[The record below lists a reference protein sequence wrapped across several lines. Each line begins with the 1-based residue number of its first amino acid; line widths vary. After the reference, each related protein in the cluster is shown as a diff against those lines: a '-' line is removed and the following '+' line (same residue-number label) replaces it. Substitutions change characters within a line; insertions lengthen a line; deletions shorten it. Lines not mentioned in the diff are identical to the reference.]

1 MPAGNLRPGAA
12 ARRLIPV
19 ELVAYKVLTPAEW
32 AAWQV
37 GRIFRGSASDIADG
51 FIHLSLAD
59 QLPGTLDRHYAGQE
73 GLVLVAVD
81 LATLG
86 DALRWEAAR
95 GGALFPHLY
104 GALDPRESVW
114 VKPLPLGPDGQH
126 VFPALE

>member
-1 MPAGNLRPGAA
+1 M
-12 ARRLIPV
+12 

-104 GALDPRESVW
+104 GALTLEAVLATRPVERIAGGGV
-114 VKPLPLGPDGQH
+114 VLP
-126 VFPALE
+126 AA